1 MTNAPTLARA
11 VWPVAEGTRTAVAA
25 MRIAIYTAIG
35 VVLLSLSAKA
45 QVPFWPV
52 PVTLQTLVVFAVALA
67 YGSRLGAATLASYLA
82 VGAAGLPV
90 FARGGGIGY
99 FVTQPSAGYLV
110 GFLVAAFVVGLLA
123 ERRWDRRPLLTIAAL
138 VLGNVIVYMIGATW
152 LATYIGLAKTWAAG
166 VAPFLLG
173 DALKIGIL
181 AALMPMAWRALAA
194 IRS

>member
-1 MTNAPTLARA
+1 
-11 VWPVAEGTRTAVAA
+11 
-25 MRIAIYTAIG
+25 
-35 VVLLSLSAKA
+35 
-45 QVPFWPV
+45 
-52 PVTLQTLVVFAVALA
+52 
-67 YGSRLGAATLASYLA
+67 
-82 VGAAGLPV
+82 
-90 FARGGGIGY
+90 
-99 FVTQPSAGYLV
+99 VTQPSAGYLV